1 MHRSIREMTFTPF
14 SFFFSCMDWPED
26 RDDEISRTVRS
37 PENFCVCS
45 YRYECIHIVCVFCG
59 QAVMSWR
66 GHRAKWSLA
75 AISRWILWT
84 SLLTEWQHFV
94 VEAILRAPG
103 SIALV
108 QLNWRMPCHTGHP
121 WSLDGADTNTH
132 TLTLTPVYHTSTSV
146 NPAEALRITFFV
158 LSPLFAHTFSS
169 FVSPDTLYRYLF
181 AITPSL
187 VSIVLTTA
195 EGKVQS

>member
-1 MHRSIREMTFTPF
+1 MQVWVYSHCMCVLRS
-14 SFFFSCMDWPED
+14 SC
-26 RDDEISRTVRS
+26 
-37 PENFCVCS
+37 
-45 YRYECIHIVCVFCG
+45 YELE
-59 QAVMSWR
+59 

-84 SLLTEWQHFV
+84 SLLTEWRHFV